1 MLDVVSTTPRYSGVD
16 RQKSDGATYTPAAL
30 AKFVAEQMLRVAEL
44 PQSGKIRVLDPA
56 CGDGALLDA
65 LIESLPPVF
74 RQRVE
79 ALGYDTDPEAI
90 RIASQRLGQ
99 DFPDLDICLEQK
111 DFLEHVLNL
120 QGGGDLFSA
129 GEVQEPFHLVIANP
143 PYVRTQ
149 IMGAQQARQLAQ
161 SFGLTGRVDLYYP
174 FLLGISQVLAQNG
187 VAGVITSNRFMTT
200 KSGQAVRRAMLARF
214 RILHAWDFGDTKLFD
229 AAVLPSV
236 LLARGTPGSQHPRT
250 HAIAYS
256 SIYETNDAAIAQAKD
271 VLSALAAEDDTVIA
285 IPDGRRFRLRH
296 GVLDNGGDPE
306 GIWRVATQATDQW
319 LATVEANTWE
329 TFRRIGKIRVGV
341 KSTADKVF
349 IRNDWNHLPDGRPE
363 LLRPLIT
370 RSCARRFKAVVPENA
385 KHIKEIL
392 YPHEVTENGRA
403 AVDLGR
409 YPKTANYLEKHR
421 AALEAR
427 TYLIEAGRKWY
438 ELWVPQDPAAWP
450 APKIVFPDI
459 SDKPIFW
466 IDTDGG
472 IVNGECYWL
481 QCENKDEQDLLWLAL
496 AVANSTFIEAFYDHR
511 FNNKLYAGR
520 RRYITQYVELFPL
533 PHPKCDAAMAII
545 DLAKKFTPGHP
556 RKRPINLPPTSM
568 RGFGVFSVYPLKKF
582 CGNRSWI
589 FPLIT
594 LPSKRRKRVKKSAPV
609 VTNRWVSVTCLP
621 SVLA

>member
-1 MLDVVSTTPRYSGVD
+1 MLDIVTTAPRYSDVD
-16 RQKSDGATYTPAAL
+16 RQKSDGATYTPIAFAR
-30 AKFVAEQMLRVAEL
+30 FVAEQMLQVADL
-44 PQSGKIRVLDPA
+44 PKSGKIRVLDPA

-65 LIESLPPVF
+65 LIKNLPPTF
-74 RQRVE
+74 RKRVE
-79 ALGYDTDPEAI
+79 AKGYDTDPEAI
-90 RIASQRLGQ
+90 RIASQHFRQ
-99 DFPDLDICLEQK
+99 DFPDLDVRLEQK

-149 IMGAQQARQLAQ
+149 VMGAQQAQQLAQ

-174 FLLGISQVLAQNG
+174 FLLGISQVLAKNG
-187 VAGVITSNRFMTT
+187 VTGVITSNRFMTT
-200 KSGQAVRRAMLARF
+200 KSGQGVRRAMLSRF
-214 RILHAWDFGDTKLFD
+214 RILHAWDLGDTKLFD
-229 AAVLPSV
+229 AAVLPSL
-236 LLARGTPGSQHPRT
+236 LLARGAPDLQHPHT
-250 HAIAYS
+250 NGIAYS
-256 SIYETNDAAIAQAKD
+256 SIYETNDAAIGEAEDA
-271 VLSALAAEDDTVIA
+271 LSALTADNDTVIA
-285 IPDGRRFRLRH
+285 IPDGRRFRVRH

-319 LATVEANTWE
+319 LATVKANTWE

-349 IRNDWNHLPDGRPE
+349 IRNDWSNLPDGRPE

-370 RSCARRFKAVVPENA
+370 RKYARRFKAVVPENA

-392 YPHEVTENGRA
+392 YPHEVTEKGRA
-403 AVDLGR
+403 AVDLGL
-409 YPKTANYLEKHR
+409 YPITASYLEKHR
-421 AALEAR
+421 AALETR
-427 TYLIEAGRKWY
+427 TYLVEAGRKWY

-450 APKIVFPDI
+450 SPKLVFPDI

-472 IVNGECYWL
+472 IVNGECYWM
-481 QCENKDEQDLLWLAL
+481 QCKNKDEQDLLWLAL

-533 PHPKCDAAMAII
+533 PNPTCNEAIMI
-545 DLAKKFTPGHP
+545 IALAKKIHAKMPSTEADQLAADLDA
-556 RKRPINLPPTSM
+556 RIWRV
-568 RGFGVFSVYPLKKF
+568 FGLHAEK
-582 CGNRSWI
+582 
-589 FPLIT
+589 
-594 LPSKRRKRVKKSAPV
+594 
-609 VTNRWVSVTCLP
+609 VSG
-621 SVLA
+621 

>member
-1 MLDVVSTTPRYSGVD
+1 MLDTVTTTPRYSDAD
-16 RQKSDGATYTPAAL
+16 RQKSDGATYTPIAFAR
-30 AKFVAEQMLRVAEL
+30 FVAEQMLQAAEL
-44 PQSGKIRVLDPA
+44 PKSGKIRVLDPA

-65 LIESLPPVF
+65 LIKNLPPVF
-74 RQRVE
+74 RKRVE
-79 ALGYDTDPEAI
+79 AVGYDTDPEAI
-90 RIASQRLGQ
+90 RIASQRLRQ
-99 DFPDLDICLEQK
+99 DFPDLDVRLEQK

-149 IMGAQQARQLAQ
+149 IMGAQQAQQLAQ

-174 FLLGISQVLAQNG
+174 FLLGISQVLADNG
-187 VAGVITSNRFMTT
+187 VTGVITSNRFMTT
-200 KSGQAVRRAMLARF
+200 KSGQAVRRAILSRF
-214 RILHAWDFGDTKLFD
+214 RILHAWDLGDTKLFD

-236 LLARGTPGSQHPRT
+236 LLARGTPDSQHPHT
-250 HAIAYS
+250 NGIAYS
-256 SIYETNDAAIAQAKD
+256 SIYETNDAAIAEAED
-271 VLSALAAEDDTVIA
+271 ALSALNADNDTVIA
-285 IPDGRRFRLRH
+285 IPDGRHFRVRH

-319 LATVEANTWE
+319 LATVKANTWE

-349 IRNDWNHLPDGRPE
+349 IRNDWGNLPDGRPE

-370 RSCARRFKAVVPENA
+370 RKCARRFKAVVPENA

-409 YPKTANYLEKHR
+409 YPKTASYLEKHR
-421 AALEAR
+421 DALEAR

-450 APKIVFPDI
+450 SPKIVFPDI

-472 IVNGECYWL
+472 VVNGECYWM

-533 PHPKCDAAMAII
+533 PNPKCDEAMTII
-545 DLAKKFTPGHP
+545 DLAKIIHAKTPSTEADQLAADLDARIWRVFG
-556 RKRPINLPPTSM
+556 LP
-568 RGFGVFSVYPLKKF
+568 
-582 CGNRSWI
+582 
-589 FPLIT
+589 
-594 LPSKRRKRVKKSAPV
+594 AEE
-609 VTNRWVSVTCLP
+609 
-621 SVLA
+621 VLR

>member
-1 MLDVVSTTPRYSGVD
+1 MLSVLTSTPRYSDVD
-16 RQKSDGATYTPAAL
+16 RQKADGVTYTPIAF
-30 AKFVAEQMLRVAEL
+30 AKFVAKQMLQVADL
-44 PQSGKIRVLDPA
+44 PKSGKIRVLDPA
-56 CGDGALLDA
+56 CGDGALLEA
-65 LIESLPPVF
+65 LIKILPPASRNRIEVVGF
-74 RQRVE
+74 
-79 ALGYDTDPEAI
+79 DTDPMAI
-90 RIASQRLGQ
+90 RGALQRLRQ
-99 DFPDLDICLEQK
+99 DFPDLDVRFEQK
-111 DFLEHVLNL
+111 DFLEHVLKL
-120 QGGGDLFSA
+120 QSGGNLFSA

-149 IMGAQQARQLAQ
+149 VMGARQTQQLAQ

-174 FLLGISQVLAQNG
+174 FLLGISHVLAENG
-187 VAGVITSNRFMTT
+187 VTGVITSNRFMTT
-200 KSGQAVRRAMLARF
+200 KSGQAVRRAMLSRF
-214 RILHAWDFGDTKLFD
+214 RILHAWDLGDTKLFE

-236 LLARGTPGSQHPRT
+236 LLARGTPDSQHSYT
-250 HAIAYS
+250 NGIAYS
-256 SIYETNDAAIAQAKD
+256 SIYETNDAAIADAED
-271 VLSALAAEDDTVIA
+271 VLFALTADNDTVIA
-285 IPDGRRFRLRH
+285 VPDGRRFRVRH

-349 IRNDWNHLPDGRPE
+349 IRNDWSNLPDGRPE

-370 RSCARRFKAVVPENA
+370 RKCARRFKSVVPENA

-392 YPHEVTENGRA
+392 YPHEVTMKGRA

-409 YPKTANYLEKHR
+409 YPKSASYLEKHR
-421 AALEAR
+421 EALESR
-427 TYLIEAGRKWY
+427 SYLIEAGRKWY
-438 ELWVPQDPAAWP
+438 ELWVPQDPAAWSS
-450 APKIVFPDI
+450 PKLVFPDI

-472 IVNGECYWL
+472 VVNGECYWL

-533 PHPKCDAAMAII
+533 PNPKCDEAMIII
-545 DLAKKFTPGHP
+545 DLAKTIHAKTPSTEADQLAADLDA
-556 RKRPINLPPTSM
+556 RIWRV
-568 RGFGVFSVYPLKKF
+568 FGL
-582 CGNRSWI
+582 
-589 FPLIT
+589 T
-594 LPSKRRKRVKKSAPV
+594 AEEV
-609 VTNRWVSVTCLP
+609 VR
-621 SVLA
+621 

>member
-1 MLDVVSTTPRYSGVD
+1 MLDTITTTPRYSDVD
-16 RQKSDGATYTPAAL
+16 RQKSDGATYTPIAFAR
-30 AKFVAEQMLRVAEL
+30 FVAEQMLQAAEL
-44 PQSGKIRVLDPA
+44 PKSGKIRVLDPA

-65 LIESLPPVF
+65 LIENLPPVF
-74 RQRVE
+74 RNRVE
-79 ALGYDTDPEAI
+79 AVGYDTDPVAI
-90 RIASQRLGQ
+90 RIASQRLRN
-99 DFPDLDICLEQK
+99 DFPDLDVRLEQK

-129 GEVQEPFHLVIANP
+129 VEVQEPFHLVIANP

-149 IMGAQQARQLAQ
+149 IMGAQQAQQLAQ

-174 FLLGISQVLAQNG
+174 FLLGISQVLADDG
-187 VAGVITSNRFMTT
+187 VTGVITSTRFMTT
-200 KSGQAVRRAMLARF
+200 KSGQAVRRAMLSRF
-214 RILHAWDFGDTKLFD
+214 RILYAWDLGDTKLFD

-236 LLARGTPGSQHPRT
+236 LLARGTSDSQYPHT
-250 HAIAYS
+250 NGIAYS
-256 SIYETNDAAIAQAKD
+256 SIYETNDTAIAEAED
-271 VLSALAAEDDTVIA
+271 VLSALSADNDTVIA
-285 IPDGRRFRLRH
+285 IPDGRHFRVRH

-349 IRNDWNHLPDGRPE
+349 IRNDWSSLPDGRPE

-370 RSCARRFKAVVPENA
+370 RKCARRFKAVVPENA

-392 YPHEVTENGRA
+392 YPHEVTENGRV
-403 AVDLGR
+403 AVDLDN
-409 YPKTANYLEKHR
+409 YPKTASYLEKHR

-450 APKIVFPDI
+450 SPKLVFPDI

-472 IVNGECYWL
+472 VVNGECYWM

-533 PHPKCDAAMAII
+533 PNPKSDEAMTII
-545 DLAKKFTPGHP
+545 DLAKTIHASTPSAEADQLAADLDA
-556 RKRPINLPPTSM
+556 RIWRV
-568 RGFGVFSVYPLKKF
+568 FGLTAEEIL
-582 CGNRSWI
+582 R
-589 FPLIT
+589 
-594 LPSKRRKRVKKSAPV
+594 
-609 VTNRWVSVTCLP
+609 
-621 SVLA
+621 

>member
-1 MLDVVSTTPRYSGVD
+1 MLDTITTTPRYRDVD
-16 RQKSDGATYTPAAL
+16 RQKSDGATYTPIAFAR
-30 AKFVAEQMLRVAEL
+30 FVAEQMLQVAEL
-44 PQSGKIRVLDPA
+44 PKSGKIRVLDPA

-65 LIESLPPVF
+65 LIGNLPPVF
-74 RQRVE
+74 RKRVE
-79 ALGYDTDPEAI
+79 AVGYDTDPVAI
-90 RIASQRLGQ
+90 RIASQRLRN
-99 DFPDLDICLEQK
+99 DFPDLDMRLEQK

-149 IMGAQQARQLAQ
+149 IMGTQQAQQLAQ

-174 FLLGISQVLAQNG
+174 FLLGISQVLAKNG
-187 VAGVITSNRFMTT
+187 VTGVITSNRFMTT
-200 KSGQAVRRAMLARF
+200 KSGQAVRRAMLSRF
-214 RILHAWDFGDTKLFD
+214 RIVHVWDLGDTKLFD

-236 LLARGTPGSQHPRT
+236 LLARGTPGSQHPYINET
-250 HAIAYS
+250 AYS
-256 SIYETNDAAIAQAKD
+256 SIYETKDAAIAKAED
-271 VLSALAAEDDTVIA
+271 ALSALTADNDTVIA
-285 IPDGRRFRLRH
+285 IPDGRHFRVRH

-349 IRNDWNHLPDGRPE
+349 IRNDWNNLPDGRPE

-370 RSCARRFKAVVPENA
+370 RKCARRFKAVMPENP

-392 YPHEVTENGRA
+392 YPHEATENGRA

-409 YPKTANYLEKHR
+409 YPKSASYLEKHR
-421 AALEAR
+421 HALESR

-450 APKIVFPDI
+450 SPKLVFPDI

-472 IVNGECYWL
+472 VVNGECYWM

-533 PHPKCDAAMAII
+533 PNPKSDQAMIII
-545 DLAKKFTPGHP
+545 DLAKKIHANTPSTEADQLAADLDA
-556 RKRPINLPPTSM
+556 RIWRV
-568 RGFGVFSVYPLKKF
+568 FGL
-582 CGNRSWI
+582 
-589 FPLIT
+589 T
-594 LPSKRRKRVKKSAPV
+594 AEE
-609 VTNRWVSVTCLP
+609 
-621 SVLA
+621 VLR